1 MRGDSR
7 TDSARRELHE
17 HVVMQFRD
25 EDDGIVAVAEVS
37 VDAGQQM
44 CAEVSGCEGGCVAD

>member
-7 TDSARRELHE
+7 TDSACRELHE

-25 EDDGIVAVAEVS
+25 EDDGMVAVAEWTRASRCERGHGPADVS
-37 VDAGQQM
+37 VDTGQ
-44 CAEVSGCEGGCVAD
+44 

>member
-25 EDDGIVAVAEVS
+25 EDDGMVAVAEVS
-37 VDAGQQM
+37 VDTGQQM
-44 CAEVSGCEGGCVAD
+44 

>member
-7 TDSARRELHE
+7 ADSARRELHE

-25 EDDGIVAVAEVS
+25 EDDGMVAVAEVS
-37 VDAGQQM
+37 VDTGQQM
-44 CAEVSGCEGGCVAD
+44 

>member
-25 EDDGIVAVAEVS
+25 KDDGWLRSLKDDGMVAVAEVS
-37 VDAGQQM
+37 VDTGQRM
-44 CAEVSGCEGGCVAD
+44 